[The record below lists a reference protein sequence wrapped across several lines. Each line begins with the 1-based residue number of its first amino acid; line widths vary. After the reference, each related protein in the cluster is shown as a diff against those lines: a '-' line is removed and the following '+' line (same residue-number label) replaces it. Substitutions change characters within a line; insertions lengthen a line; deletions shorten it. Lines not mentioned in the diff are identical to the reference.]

1 MHRIQEQNQANRQ
14 RIYTRTM
21 PFDRARLVQ
30 LRTSA
35 VLTQAELADKAGVA
49 LLSVHKIERGT
60 QEPRPSTIR
69 KLARALGV
77 RPQDLVDVS

>member
-1 MHRIQEQNQANRQ
+1 
-14 RIYTRTM
+14 M
-21 PFDRARLVQ
+21 PFDRVRLVH
-30 LRTSA
+30 LREAA
-35 VLTQAELADKAGVA
+35 VLTQRELAQKAGVA

-60 QEPRPSTIR
+60 QEPRPATIR